1 MGRSVST
8 PRDALVV
15 AYAEINDA
23 EYEDYSVFE
32 EINDF
37 RERVIALFPTAYAVD
52 RWLGNEDHALA
63 ANAYAYFG
71 MSTYGGIA
79 AYWIVAKEGQE
90 ARAQAWLYRNALAD
104 KFVGAFGTLTKTGTM
119 SNGEAVYR
127 RK

>member
-15 AYAEINDA
+15 AYAEI
-23 EYEDYSVFE
+23 DYDDGHYDTVLAA
-32 EINDF
+32 
-37 RERVIALFPTAYAVD
+37 RERVFALFPTAYAVD
-52 RWLGNEDHALA
+52 RWLSNEDFAFA
-63 ANAYAYFG
+63 ANTYAYFG
-71 MSTYGGIA
+71 MSVYDGIA

-90 ARAQAWLYRNALAD
+90 NRAMAWLSRNTTAG
-104 KFVGAFGTLTKTGTM
+104 KFGEAFGTLTKTGTM